1 MVVVKTIAEYWAVTS
16 LAAFTVNYIIIRP
29 ASMMTITSSRLKAW
43 GSRRNKFTVLDV
55 EAPGR
60 QDAEAQEY
68 QAYFEL
74 LQRSQ
79 AGWIDVQNVK
89 LFLSEPLVPYN

>member
-1 MVVVKTIAEYWAVTS
+1 MTERSLIMRIRLTETINLNPAKKCTKTT
-16 LAAFTVNYIIIRP
+16 T
-29 ASMMTITSSRLKAW
+29 K
-43 GSRRNKFTVLDV
+43 GSRRNKFTILEV

-74 LQRSQ
+74 PQRRRT
-79 AGWIDVQNVK
+79 GWIDVQNVK
-89 LFLSEPLVPYN
+89 LFLSEP

>member
-1 MVVVKTIAEYWAVTS
+1 MIQKIFTILVYD
-16 LAAFTVNYIIIRP
+16 L
-29 ASMMTITSSRLKAW
+29 
-43 GSRRNKFTVLDV
+43 RRNKFTILEV

-74 LQRSQ
+74 PQHSWT
-79 AGWIDVQNVK
+79 GWIDVKNMK
-89 LFLSEPLVPYN
+89 LFLSDSLVLQS

>member
-1 MVVVKTIAEYWAVTS
+1 
-16 LAAFTVNYIIIRP
+16 
-29 ASMMTITSSRLKAW
+29 
-43 GSRRNKFTVLDV
+43 LDV

-74 LQRSQ
+74 PQRSRT
-79 AGWIDVQNVK
+79 GWIDVQNVK
-89 LFLSEPLVPYN
+89 LFLSGPSAPNRQVLTVVLCLPPAIQLQSRIQARTVVELSLQLTGFKTRAGDP

>member
-1 MVVVKTIAEYWAVTS
+1 MK
-16 LAAFTVNYIIIRP
+16 AFLLNI
-29 ASMMTITSSRLKAW
+29 
-43 GSRRNKFTVLDV
+43 LDV

-74 LQRSQ
+74 LQRSRT
-79 AGWIDVQNVK
+79 GWIYVHNVK
-89 LFLSEPLVPYN
+89 LFLSEP

>member
-1 MVVVKTIAEYWAVTS
+1 MLEHKEN
-16 LAAFTVNYIIIRP
+16 L
-29 ASMMTITSSRLKAW
+29 SSIK
-43 GSRRNKFTVLDV
+43 GSRRNKFTILGV

-74 LQRSQ
+74 PQHSRT
-79 AGWIDVQNVK
+79 GWIGVQNVK
-89 LFLSEPLVPYN
+89 LFLSEP

>member
-1 MVVVKTIAEYWAVTS
+1 LFIGFQTAK
-16 LAAFTVNYIIIRP
+16 
-29 ASMMTITSSRLKAW
+29 
-43 GSRRNKFTVLDV
+43 GSRRNKFTILDV

-74 LQRSQ
+74 PQRSR
-79 AGWIDVQNVK
+79 AGWIDIQNAK
-89 LFLSEPLVPYN
+89 LFLSEP